1 MLLQDTKN
9 GVINSECFRYSEC
22 WYRLFIDNLI
32 HTLQLCELV
41 LCYVDFMLKNK
52 SKENEILFI
61 VIYCVRGK
69 SIFSI
74 TQQNP
79 VKAKDS
85 S

>member
-1 MLLQDTKN
+1 MWVSFMLCWFYVKN
-9 GVINSECFRYSEC
+9 K
-22 WYRLFIDNLI
+22 
-32 HTLQLCELV
+32 
-41 LCYVDFMLKNK
+41 CYVDFMLKNK